1 MIFFSSIRLEGGIS
15 FFYSTTSIQL
25 DMRGSALA
33 SYGFLNNYPNTLVY
47 RLDIIGFFLKLSLYE
62 FLTLDGIPF
71 IVDDS

>member
-1 MIFFSSIRLEGGIS
+1 
-15 FFYSTTSIQL
+15 
-25 DMRGSALA
+25 MRGSALA